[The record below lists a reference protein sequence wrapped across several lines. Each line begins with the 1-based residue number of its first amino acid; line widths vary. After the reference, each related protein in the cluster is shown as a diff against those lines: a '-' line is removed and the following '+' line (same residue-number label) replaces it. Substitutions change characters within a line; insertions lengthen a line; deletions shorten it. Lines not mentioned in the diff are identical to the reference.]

1 MKPSAN
7 NRLCSPGQ
15 HLWKWVQIKEV
26 VVLGYSILVRSC
38 IFCSQGHPL
47 KGTLV
52 NGGTSKKRVRKHE
65 DNVVG
70 GIREDLGLCN
80 LTKEARMVLE
90 TDLV

>member
-1 MKPSAN
+1 MYILFSGSSFK
-7 NRLCSPGQ
+7 RDIG
-15 HLWKWVQIKEV
+15 KW
-26 VVLGYSILVRSC
+26 
-38 IFCSQGHPL
+38 GHIQ
-47 KGTLV
+47 
-52 NGGTSKKRVRKHE
+52 KRVRKHE